1 MKWLNWQDYAYNL
14 FASAVVA
21 VFGLLLGES
30 LVGAIFYGILVFCT
44 ITILQLRRA
53 AAQAETPPSPVQ
65 KDERTEHITRTA
77 GLYAFLAQ
85 SLLLAMAL
93 ALLWAQ
99 PAQSPLAQRLA
110 PLGAIMVS
118 LIAGMVTFFG
128 TKFVLAHQA

>member
-1 MKWLNWQDYAYNL
+1 MRSLEWKDYVYNL
-14 FASAVVA
+14 VAAAAVI

-30 LVGAIFYGILVFCT
+30 MVGAIFYGILVFCT
-44 ITILQLRRA
+44 ISIVQLRRA

-77 GLYAFLAQ
+77 GLYAFLAE
-85 SLLLAMAL
+85 SILLAMAL

-99 PAQSPLAQRLA
+99 PESPLAQRLA

-118 LIAGMVTFFG
+118 LIAGVVTFFG
-128 TKFVLAHQA
+128 TYLVLARQA